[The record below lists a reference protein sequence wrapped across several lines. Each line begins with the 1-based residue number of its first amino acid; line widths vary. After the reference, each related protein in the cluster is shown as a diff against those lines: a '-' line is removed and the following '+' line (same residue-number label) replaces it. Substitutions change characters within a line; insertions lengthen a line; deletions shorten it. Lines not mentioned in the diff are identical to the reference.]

1 MKLDNNSSKIPP
13 HSFNTSIEFRWV
25 IKDPLL
31 RLLRRRI
38 YSQIST
44 FSPSPSARI
53 LSGIWYSAIPYWQ
66 DDNAVIAVLLLLL
79 NNHTTMCYKTINMPH
94 IMRPKDYIVMPYQ
107 STIRSLWINSD
118 SWFSYLSSCCS
129 KISTW

>member
-1 MKLDNNSSKIPP
+1 
-13 HSFNTSIEFRWV
+13 
-25 IKDPLL
+25 
-31 RLLRRRI
+31 
-38 YSQIST
+38 
-44 FSPSPSARI
+44 
-53 LSGIWYSAIPYWQ
+53 
-66 DDNAVIAVLLLLL
+66 VLLLLL
-79 NNHTTMCYKTINMPH
+79 NNHTTMCYKTISNQFMMTINMPH